1 MDTLY
6 AMKTKQDMNISDIA
20 AQIRTPEEC
29 FLVHCTESIE
39 HAFLADGSNFYRR
52 SWLRKQTQKQSVLK
66 TDAQL
71 VDELN
76 SHMHEAFPDVPR
88 VQQHIIGKLKRG
100 MTEIYLHP
108 QAILVPEDQ
117 LRFARP
123 DHLFLQRVTP
133 TGRTFDALMFHA
145 GTLTTILAIPKSQLK
160 VLQSWYNQPL
170 FMGGADPLPLTFI
183 KQQVR
188 KGVDNSKIVEAL
200 MGDQSDSDSE
210 WLPSESDED
219 LTEDEDDPTED
230 PTDDSTDDPTDEDED
245 EDEEED
251 K

>member
-6 AMKTKQDMNISDIA
+6 AMKTKQDMNTSDIA

-145 GTLTTILAIPKSQLK
+145 GALTTILAIPKSQLK
-160 VLQSWYNQPL
+160 ILQTWYNQPL

-230 PTDDSTDDPTDEDED
+230 PTEDDEDDSTDEDED
-245 EDEEED
+245 ED